1 MAKPLSIYLLA
12 TCSKTESEGA
22 SSVDKC
28 LGRISISIFGKYSLT
43 TLESLESV
51 DIININKINLINLT
65 KSIRNMVFLKL
76 GVYFSL

>member
-1 MAKPLSIYLLA
+1 MIWLKPLSIYLLA

-43 TLESLESV
+43 TLEIFLESV
-51 DIININKINLINLT
+51 DIIVLSIKLILL
-65 KSIRNMVFLKL
+65 I
-76 GVYFSL
+76 